1 MKKKFETSRPRLL
14 AVGFASVLALSASTG
29 LYSESDTFLVDLE
42 AQAVGTS
49 LLQLADASGVQ
60 IIMPKQAGDKV
71 QAPAL
76 KGEYTLASAL
86 DKILQGTGLVYEYS
100 GQNTI
105 VVRQESVNST
115 NRVDEGSGKYQE
127 IEDIVVTAARR
138 EQNLQDVAASITS
151 VKPEEFSDIGLNT
164 FEDIISYTPGFNYSS
179 LGRPRGS
186 GTITAR
192 GVGQQGDTAV
202 VAVYIDDVPTTSNG
216 PLGGGSSMYLDGMLI
231 DVERIEMLKG
241 PQGTLYGATSIGGA
255 VKYVARRPA
264 LDQFRG
270 QASVD
275 LSNTSEG
282 GFNKI
287 YRGRFSVPLI
297 EDRLGLTVS
306 AYRDDNA
313 GFVDRVDA
321 ASGSFIKENADSSES
336 TGFSADLLFKF
347 SDRFEFR
354 GKAINQKANFEG
366 ESTVNSDI
374 NRKPLFGLYTAT
386 AAISSNKQNA
396 EVYSGAFS
404 YQFDGATLTS
414 TTSRTTIDIESVNDF
429 GSVWGPFIDSQ
440 ENNPPG
446 TTTSVPSINSIG
458 YEKLTQEIHL
468 TSASNETLEWMV
480 GLFYTDEVSDFSQ
493 SFVSVPTG
501 FDLFTAKIPG
511 DYKEYAAFG
520 SLTYY
525 LRPDFDITVGS
536 RISSID
542 VSVLQT
548 ASGFFASQAEPGS
561 ASDTVD
567 THLLA
572 ARYRPNE
579 DVSLYARIASGYR
592 PAFANLALIDA
603 ATGENAAPP
612 LINSDTLWSYEV
624 GVKGSVLNDLLSYDL
639 ALWYI
644 DWQEFQA
651 RINVSGAAFRGNAEH
666 GITANGVE
674 STFTLHPLDGLSVI
688 STFSYANSTLNE
700 DEPLLNG
707 LAGQRVPGVPRWT
720 ASTRIRYDF
729 PLISTLDAHVGGGFR
744 YVGASSSAFVDGDA
758 GDSALNIPSDSY
770 TLVDLNAGIAN
781 GGFSV
786 KLYITNLFNDSSMHS
801 GFGFGIPGSDPFV
814 TLVPV
819 RPRTIGAAIS
829 YDF

>member
-1 MKKKFETSRPRLL
+1 MSGNIKKYCMSGLSMGLVSAVMLSIGLHADNSTLNLDIKGQNIGSALMELGQKAGIQIMLPREITTNVKTTDLN
-14 AVGFASVLALSASTG
+14 GSYTLSAALDNMLVGSGLTYEILTDDSVIIKKDDSTENSTG
-29 LYSESDTFLVDLE
+29 LQKSKPRDSLVE
-42 AQAVGTS
+42 N
-49 LLQLADASGVQ
+49 
-60 IIMPKQAGDKV
+60 II
-71 QAPAL
+71 
-76 KGEYTLASAL
+76 
-86 DKILQGTGLVYEYS
+86 
-100 GQNTI
+100 
-105 VVRQESVNST
+105 
-115 NRVDEGSGKYQE
+115 
-127 IEDIVVTAARR
+127 VTASRR

-151 VKPEEFSDIGLNT
+151 VKPEEFSDIGLNA
-164 FEDIISYTPGFNYSS
+164 FEDIISYTPGFNYTSF
-179 LGRPRGS
+179 GRPRGN

-202 VAVYIDDVPTTSNG
+202 VGVYIDDVPTTSNG
-216 PLGGGSSMYLDGMLI
+216 PLGGGSFMYLDGMLI

-255 VKYVARRPA
+255 VKYVSRRPS
-264 LDQFRG
+264 LDEFRG

-275 LSNTSEG
+275 LSNTREG

-287 YRGRFSVPLI
+287 YRGRFSAPLI
-297 EDRLGLTVS
+297 EDRLGITVS

-321 ASGSFIKENADSSES
+321 TTGSFLKEDADGSES
-336 TGFSADLLFKF
+336 SGFSADLLFKF

-354 GKAINQKANFEG
+354 GKAIRQKAIFEG
-366 ESTVNSDI
+366 ISTVNSDI
-374 NRKPLFGLYTAT
+374 DRQPLFGPYTSTT
-386 AAISSNKQNA
+386 ALSSNKQNA
-396 EVYSGAFS
+396 EIYSGTLS
-404 YQFDGATLTS
+404 YEFDGATLTS
-414 TTSRTTIDIESVNDF
+414 TTSRTAIDIVNLNDF
-429 GSVWGPFIDSQ
+429 GSIYGPFVDSV

-446 TTTSVPSINSIG
+446 TTTSVPTTNFVGS
-458 YEKLTQEIHL
+458 EKLVQEIHL
-468 TSASNETLEWMV
+468 TSESNETLEWMI
-480 GLFYTDEVSDFSQ
+480 GLFYTDEESNFNQ
-493 SFVSVPTG
+493 SFISVPTG
-501 FDLFTAKIPG
+501 FDLFTARIPG

-525 LRPDFDITVGS
+525 LRPDFDITFGS
-536 RISSID
+536 RVSSID
-542 VSVLQT
+542 VNVLQT

-567 THLLA
+567 TYLLA
-572 ARYRPNE
+572 ARYRPTE

-592 PAFANLALIDA
+592 PAFANLALIDVS
-603 ATGENAAPP
+603 TGENVAPP

-624 GVKGSVLNDLLSYDL
+624 GAKGSLLNDLISYDM

-651 RINVSGAAFRGNAEH
+651 QITVGGAAFRGNAEH

-674 STFTLHPLDGLSVI
+674 GTFTLHPVDGLSVI

-700 DEPLLNG
+700 DESLLNG

-729 PLISTLDAHVGGGFR
+729 SLMSSLDAHVGGGFR
-744 YVGASSSAFVDGDA
+744 YAGASSSAFVDGDA
-758 GDSALNIPSDSY
+758 GDSGLNIPSDSY
-770 TLVDLNAGIAN
+770 TLVDLNAGVVS
-781 GGFSV
+781 GGVSV
-786 KLYITNLFNDSSMHS
+786 KLYITNLFNDSSLHS
-801 GFGFGIPGSDPFV
+801 GFGFAFPGSDPLV